1 MTKSNTARQVLDERL
16 PGAAPVQEQEAAAPL
31 EGVETSGTDADPEPE
46 PEPEKEPLHLV
57 VLAYP
62 GTEDLVR
69 RVWEKFYDLPVRIV
83 TFQES
88 DSLVSLLES
97 VMAMEDVAR
106 VFAVI
111 PGNLVPLA
119 PVRWSELQTLRADD
133 LGNGRLSLWGRVPV
147 CFDKEALAEFLPDH
161 DNFDGEAFVQQY
173 FSVFAHT
180 RPELVSHSYGNYLI
194 KVLRANPCESVVIEG
209 LLHKRF
215 LYANAV
221 GWEAVS
227 DLVENLLR

>member
-1 MTKSNTARQVLDERL
+1 MTKSKTAQQVPDEHL
-16 PGAAPVQEQEAAAPL
+16 PGAAPVQEQEAAAPQ
-31 EGVETSGTDADPEPE
+31 EGAETSETDAGPEPE
-46 PEPEKEPLHLV
+46 PERDPLHLV
-57 VLAYP
+57 VLAHP
-62 GTEDLVR
+62 GSEDLVR
-69 RVWEKFYDLPVRIV
+69 RVWEKFYNLPVRIV

-97 VMAMEDVAR
+97 VIAMEDVER
-106 VFAVI
+106 MFAVI

-133 LGNGRLSLWGRVPV
+133 LGNDRLLMWGRVPV

-161 DNFDGEAFVQQY
+161 DNLDGEAFVQQY
-173 FSVFAHT
+173 FSVFAYT

-209 LLHKRF
+209 LLRKRF

-221 GWEAVS
+221 GWKAVV
-227 DLVENLLR
+227 DLVENLL